1 MSARGANSH
10 MSTFVRSG
18 AVAGYEKLCAS
29 VGIDPQQLLEETGL
43 SASCLLYPELRLPT
57 EKVAQL
63 LERSAQLSGVTT
75 FGLQLAHNR
84 PLSALGPIALVL
96 REQPTLRHVINVFNR
111 YPQLRASAIALQID
125 QYEDVA
131 VLRQELIGGEVVA
144 MRQAVE
150 LGIGMV
156 VRSVQLMLGPDWRPL
171 GVSFAHRATAGSTS
185 HARILQCPVQFDAGY
200 TGVLCRPA
208 DIDRPLPLAD
218 PEMARHAQAYVDS
231 LRMQAETDMAGQVR
245 HMLSVALPA
254 MKTGVAAIAK
264 DLGISPRMLQR
275 RLGEEGTTFS
285 ALLAKVR
292 ADRVLHLLAS
302 SGRGLSDIAELVGFT
317 HQSTF
322 SRWFRAEFGCSP
334 SEFQR
339 LHQE

>member
-1 MSARGANSH
+1 

-18 AVAGYEKLCAS
+18 AIAGYEKLCAS
-29 VGIDPQQLLEETGL
+29 VGIDPQQLLEEAGL
-43 SASCLLYPELRLPT
+43 SASCLQYSELRIPI
-57 EKVAQL
+57 EKVARL
-63 LERSAQLSGVTT
+63 LEKSAQLSGIHT

-111 YPQLRASAIALQID
+111 YPRLRASAIALQID
-125 QYEDVA
+125 QYNDVA
-131 VLRQELIGGEVVA
+131 ILRQELMGGEAAA
-144 MRQAVE
+144 MRQVVE
-150 LGIGMV
+150 LAIGMI
-156 VRSVQLMLGPDWRPL
+156 VRSMQLMLGPDWRPM
-171 GVSFAHRATAGSTS
+171 GVSFAHRASAGATS

-208 DIDRPLPLAD
+208 DMDRPLPFAD
-218 PEMARHAQAYVDS
+218 PEMARHAQAYIDS
-231 LRMQAETDMAGQVR
+231 LQTEGEDDMVGQVR
-245 HMLSVALPA
+245 QLLSVALPS
-254 MKTGVAAIAK
+254 MKISVEAIARE
-264 DLGISPRMLQR
+264 LGISPRMLQR
-275 RLGEEGTTFS
+275 RLEEEGTTFS
-285 ALLAKVR
+285 TLLAKVR
-292 ADRVLHLLAS
+292 TGRVLHLLAS

-339 LHQE
+339 LHHR